1 MKELLAPEAAPA
13 PSKPNKR
20 KTVTETKHY
29 RQAFKDLEKAENLA
43 EETNRLALLLGVRK
57 DGLNTT
63 NAQRAVSKAVE
74 EFVEARQQAKD
85 NGYSSLAYALKA
97 LGQKTPELQLPE
109 WAQYAPPHWSN
120 ETELERVEHW
130 QKPKLY
136 KKKAV
141 TPLQAQHQ
149 LDRLKPTLK
158 LVLDELEWDPEELE
172 QVKKALNTESYSD
185 FQESLFDF
193 LRGLAEDTEEA
204 TTETSNEVE
213 LEFEAELEELR
224 AESEKLGLEFDKE
237 AARSLLVKG

>member
-1 MKELLAPEAAPA
+1 M
-13 PSKPNKR
+13 
-20 KTVTETKHY
+20 TEPKHY

-43 EETNRLALLLGVRK
+43 EETNRLGLLLGVRT

-74 EFVEARQQAKD
+74 ELVEARQQAKD
-85 NGYSSLAYALKA
+85 NGYASLAFALKA
-97 LGQKTPELQLPE
+97 LGQKTPEVQLPE

-120 ETELERVEHW
+120 ETELERTDYSLF
-130 QKPKLY
+130 KTRYY
-136 KKKAV
+136 KVKAV
-141 TPLQAQHQ
+141 TPLQAQRQ

-158 LVLDELEWDPEELE
+158 LVLDELGWDPEELE
-172 QVKKALNTESYSD
+172 KVKRALNTKSYSD

-193 LRGLAEDTEEA
+193 LRSLTEDTEKA

-224 AESEKLGLEFDKE
+224 AESEKLGLEFDEE
-237 AARSLLVKG
+237 AALSLLVKG